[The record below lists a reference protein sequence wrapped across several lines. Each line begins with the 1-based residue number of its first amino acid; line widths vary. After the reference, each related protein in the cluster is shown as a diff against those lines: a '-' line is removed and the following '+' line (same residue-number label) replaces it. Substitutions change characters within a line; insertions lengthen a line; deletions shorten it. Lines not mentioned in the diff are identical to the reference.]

1 MATSSWSRRFGE
13 AEDGRVDKG
22 WRLLGQRAFDAR
34 FLSRDRERSRELSGT
49 ARGRDVCGRSV
60 RLGAGLEIGLD
71 DVKVLDQVGGDIVGW
86 HMVARLR
93 EEDVFQGQC
102 LASNNVGDTAYQ
114 NCTGRLQ
121 QSDADGHTNKVG
133 HDVWC

>member
-22 WRLLGQRAFDAR
+22 WRLLGQRALDAR
-34 FLSRDRERSRELSGT
+34 LLCRDRERSRELSGT
-49 ARGRDVCGRSV
+49 ARGRDVCSRSV

-71 DVKVLDQVGGDIVGW
+71 DVEVPDQMCGHVVGR

-102 LASNNVGDTAYQ
+102 LTSNNVGDPTY
-114 NCTGRLQ
+114 
-121 QSDADGHTNKVG
+121 
-133 HDVWC
+133 

>member
-22 WRLLGQRAFDAR
+22 WRLVGQRALDAR
-34 FLSRDRERSRELSGT
+34 VLSRDRERSRELSST
-49 ARGRDVCGRSV
+49 TRSRDVGSRGGG
-60 RLGAGLEIGLD
+60 LGAGLKIGLD
-71 DVKVLDQVGGDIVGW
+71 DMQVLNQVGGDVVGR
-86 HMVARLR
+86 HMVAGLR